1 MATELETYKNTL
13 ASMTKVMSILA
24 YGHSQEGLFG
34 RAVNRMMYLTGEKI
48 GEVEGEKMDRTSDL
62 QKALDMI
69 MDEEKG
75 VWTAELWKNQEESDY
90 YYEEDGVKKV
100 RTVFKECP
108 IRQVCLAHGTE
119 MNGVFCQIAHGLFG
133 GLLKSIMGQKVT
145 LNAEHTGPNACKKV
159 LEFK

>member
-13 ASMTKVMSILA
+13 AAMMKIMSILA

-48 GEVEGEKMDRTSDL
+48 GKVEGQKMDRTSDL

-69 MDEEKG
+69 MEQERG
-75 VWTAELWKNQEESDY
+75 VWVAKLWKNEEEKDY
-90 YYEEDGVKKV
+90 FYEENGTKRV
-100 RTVFKECP
+100 RMVFLDCP

-133 GLLKSIMGQKVT
+133 GVLESIMGQKAALT
-145 LNAEHTGPNACKKV
+145 AEHTGPNACKKV